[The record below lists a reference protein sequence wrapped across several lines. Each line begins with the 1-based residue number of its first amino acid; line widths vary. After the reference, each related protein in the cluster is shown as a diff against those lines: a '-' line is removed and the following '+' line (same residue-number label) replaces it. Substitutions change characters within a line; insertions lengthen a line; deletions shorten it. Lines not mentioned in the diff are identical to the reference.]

1 VKYLCMLAVAAST
14 TFVLATVQPAQ
25 ASSWIPGSSYM
36 VTVEEAEDLLDDT
49 YDWAYCTGVPRFGY
63 RGSLPD
69 REFRV
74 FDCDLMFKDRS
85 LGTAN
90 CDYRYRA
97 VKGSRR
103 GYYRLKPMITPRCV
117 WT

>member
-1 VKYLCMLAVAAST
+1 
-14 TFVLATVQPAQ
+14 
-25 ASSWIPGSSYM
+25 M
-36 VTVEEAEDLLDDT
+36 VTVEQAEDLLDDT

-63 RGSLPD
+63 RGSFPD